1 MNSIAGPL
9 ASALMQAPAAI
20 IIMSSSINFF
30 RPRWSAIGPPTPA
43 PMTAKHQACSNETD
57 HVGLNVKIGD
67 DNGHR
72 HAENENDVTIE
83 QRAPGREHPKPSL
96 NPVQRRLI
104 QQERQAL
111 W

>member
-9 ASALMQAPAAI
+9 ASALIQAPGNNHHVGEHQLLSAKVVRH
-20 IIMSSSINFF
+20 
-30 RPRWSAIGPPTPA
+30 RPANSCSNHST
-43 PMTAKHQACSNETD
+43 KHQACSNETD
-57 HVGLNVKIGD
+57 HVGLNVKLSD
-67 DNGHR
+67 DNRHR
-72 HAENENDVTIE
+72 HAKNENDVTIE

>member
-1 MNSIAGPL
+1 
-9 ASALMQAPAAI
+9 
-20 IIMSSSINFF
+20 
-30 RPRWSAIGPPTPA
+30 
-43 PMTAKHQACSNETD
+43 
-57 HVGLNVKIGD
+57 LNVKISD

-72 HAENENDVTIE
+72 HAKNENDVSIE